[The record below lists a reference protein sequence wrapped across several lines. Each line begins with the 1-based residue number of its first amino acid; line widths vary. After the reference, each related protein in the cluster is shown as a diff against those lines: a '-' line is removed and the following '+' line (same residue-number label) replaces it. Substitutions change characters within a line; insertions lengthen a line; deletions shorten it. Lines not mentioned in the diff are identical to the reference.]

1 MTAALLNS
9 TKPLIFVRTFEAP
22 RSLVWKVWN
31 DPAHIAKW
39 WGPAQFTNKNIDWNP
54 RPGAKLNVDMVGP
67 DGAVYPMPGS
77 FVDVKEPEL
86 LSFKSGIPDGQG
98 GMLLE
103 TLTQVQFDEIQG
115 GTLLTIDIKILLQK
129 PGVEEALAG
138 MEEGWS
144 QMLDKLAADVNAEAG
159 VDLAARTIEASRVFD
174 APREFI
180 WELWSDPKHMQHW
193 WGPRGFTLT
202 TESHEFKPGGH
213 WKMVMHGPDGKNYDN
228 FHTYTEIRKPFRIV
242 HEHGGPEL
250 RKLIGS
256 DFIAIATFDA
266 LGPKKT
272 KVTMAGIFPTIE
284 ALQFVVKN
292 YHADQG
298 QRENLDKLS
307 EYIAKLQK

>member
-1 MTAALLNS
+1 
-9 TKPLIFVRTFEAP
+9 
-22 RSLVWKVWN
+22 VWKVWN

-39 WGPAQFTNKNIDWNP
+39 WGPACFTNKNIDWNP
-54 RPGAKLNVDMVGP
+54 RAGAKLNVDMVGP
-67 DGAVYPMPGS
+67 DGSVYPMPGR

-86 LSFKSGIPDGQG
+86 LSFITTIPDGQG
-98 GMLLE
+98 GSLLE
-103 TLTQVQFDEIQG
+103 AQTDTRFDEIEG
-115 GTLLTIDIKILLQK
+115 GTLVSIHIKILLQK
-129 PGVEEALAG
+129 PGIEEALAG

-144 QMLDKLAADVNAEAG
+144 QMLDKLSDDVHAEAG

-180 WELWSDPKHMQHW
+180 WDLWADPKHMQHW

-202 TESHEFKPGGH
+202 TESHDFKPGGH

-250 RKLIGS
+250 RKLIGA

-266 LGPKKT
+266 LDPKKT
-272 KVTMAGIFPTIE
+272 KVTMAGIFPTME

-298 QRENLDKLS
+298 QRENLDKLG
-307 EYIAKLQK
+307 EYIAKLKK